1 MCECCHFV
9 HTLTFAIAK
18 SPVFMP
24 PRALRHAFHPRHY
37 CILTISHN
45 PQTRPRWVG
54 GLDLSMMAEA
64 EHWWTQRTKGAAS
77 YERVVDAKYL
87 EEIRAAAK

>member
-1 MCECCHFV
+1 MLV
-9 HTLTFAIAK
+9 
-18 SPVFMP
+18 
-24 PRALRHAFHPRHY
+24 R
-37 CILTISHN
+37 ILTISHN

-64 EHWWTQRTKGAAS
+64 ERCWTHRMKGAAI
-77 YERVVDAKYL
+77 YERAVDAKYL